1 MPHPRLQSTLMS
13 HPDCLFCKIGAG
25 EIPADVVHRTQDLLA
40 FRDINPQAPVHILVI
55 PTEHVTSLELA
66 LDGHRDLLG
75 EMMLAARDIA
85 RTEGVADAGYR
96 TVMNIGADG
105 GQTVHHVH
113 LHLLGGRALTWPPG

>member
-1 MPHPRLQSTLMS
+1 MS
-13 HPDCLFCKIGAG
+13 HPDCLFCKIVAG

-75 EMMLAARDIA
+75 EMM
-85 RTEGVADAGYR
+85 TS
-96 TVMNIGADG
+96 
-105 GQTVHHVH
+105 
-113 LHLLGGRALTWPPG
+113 